1 LKKIKA
7 AWSKPFCDAETGYK
21 LVIADLSTMNDNMK
35 VVHSDLGE
43 PDNSEH
49 QGQTIWETLDH
60 LQVTYADLENTTVD
74 LEGKMFTG
82 GEANAPLELSA
93 LPGS

>member
-1 LKKIKA
+1 
-7 AWSKPFCDAETGYK
+7 
-21 LVIADLSTMNDNMK
+21 MNDNMK
-35 VVHSDLGE
+35 VVHSYLGE

-60 LQVTYADLENTTVD
+60 LQVAYADLENTTVD

-82 GEANAPLELSA
+82 G
-93 LPGS
+93 GGG